1 MNNSNSGEIIFP
13 GVYCA
18 VKAENRAA
26 SQKSRFLRS
35 ARRKAQEYSEGLSSI
50 FNAAGREKI
59 PFEAVYPYVSAPKV
73 RPSYGRFIRN
83 DLRSATKL
91 FSGFS
96 VILSEVA

>member
-1 MNNSNSGEIIFP
+1 MNDSNSGEIIFP
-13 GVYCA
+13 GIYCA

-59 PFEAVYPYVSAPKV
+59 PFEAVYPYVSAPKEQIFV
-73 RPSYGRFIRN
+73 AGKAK
-83 DLRSATKL
+83 SA
-91 FSGFS
+91 G
-96 VILSEVA
+96 ILGASSEHF